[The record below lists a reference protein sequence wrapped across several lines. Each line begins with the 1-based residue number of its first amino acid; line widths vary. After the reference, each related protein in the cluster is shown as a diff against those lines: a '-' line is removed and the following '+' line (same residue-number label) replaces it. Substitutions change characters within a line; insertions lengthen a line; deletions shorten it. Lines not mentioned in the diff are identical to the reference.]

1 MKRRRVKIT
10 GIGPVTP
17 AGVGREAFW
26 RGILEPVSRVRPFTQ
41 LGEEY
46 GPLVAAYLDAFN
58 VSDYLDRSLL
68 PKGFSRQTAFAT
80 AGAMLALQD
89 AGLTRADL
97 ENTHCAIVTGS
108 SLMDFGSIG
117 AAIEGVQK
125 RGPRGAQPR
134 ALYGMG
140 ISSVPS
146 SINQALR
153 LSARTMAVS
162 TQCSAGMDAI
172 GYAADLVATGE
183 AEIAL
188 CGGAEAPL
196 HRFPLL
202 ELRAAELTPASTE
215 MPERLARPFDLW
227 RTTGVVSEGASMF
240 VLEPESS
247 PRAGYSY
254 ISGYA
259 FATDEANDIC
269 SGMVTSGKLAA
280 AAARRRPSEIEAI
293 FAWAPGH
300 KQIDE
305 GEARAM
311 LRLIGPALSEIPV
324 VSIQGAIG
332 TTLGATPAI
341 QVAATCLA
349 QRESVLPPTVNWKHP
364 DPMCP
369 VNLSERSRHLDHSLT
384 LINAHGAGGVN
395 ASLILERC

>member
-17 AGVGREAFW
+17 AGVGKDAFW

-41 LGEEY
+41 LGEDY
-46 GPLVAAYLDAFN
+46 GPLVAAYLDQFN

-68 PKGFSRQTAFAT
+68 PKGFSRQTAFAA

-97 ENTHCAIVTGS
+97 EKAHCAIVTGS

-117 AAIEGVQK
+117 SAIDGVNK
-125 RGPRGAQPR
+125 RGARGAQPR

-153 LSARTMAVS
+153 LTARTMAVS

-172 GYAADLVATGE
+172 GYAADLVATGG

-202 ELRAAELTPASTE
+202 ELRAAELTPASAE
-215 MPERLARPFDLW
+215 MSDRLARPFDLW
-227 RTTGVVSEGASMF
+227 RTTGVVSEGAAMF
-240 VLEPESS
+240 VIEPETS
-247 PRAGYSY
+247 PRTGYSY
-254 ISGYA
+254 VSGYA
-259 FATDEANDIC
+259 FASDEPNDIC
-269 SGMVTSGKLAA
+269 SGMATAGRLAA
-280 AAARRRPSEIEAI
+280 AGANRRPAEIEAI

-311 LRLIGPALSEIPV
+311 RRLLGAALREIPV
-324 VSIQGAIG
+324 TSIQGAIG

-349 QRESVLPPTVNWKHP
+349 QREGVLPPTVNWKHP
-364 DPMCP
+364 DPMCAL
-369 VNLSERSRHLDHSLT
+369 NLSASARDLEHAVT